1 MAKRKSQ
8 KFTIERRQ
16 IGPTAERLAKAG
28 DHFVVGDDKQGG
40 RIYQFH
46 DSSLDRLYSRLTKAA
61 KSIASEHQLRREYI
75 ALQRYKHH
83 WHHAGLQ
90 ESVGSV
96 DLNRVFASDPTSM
109 SGMAKTEKQ
118 AHHRQQWRLAREK
131 LGHKPGIVIDNFV
144 CAGWGLD
151 VAGVTLG
158 YASAYRT
165 RLAAQKVIRESA
177 TLLANLWGVG

>member
-1 MAKRKSQ
+1 MAKRKSSN
-8 KFTIERRQ
+8 FTVERRQ
-16 IGPTAERLAKAG
+16 SGPTPERLAKAG
-28 DHFVVGDDKQGG
+28 EHFVVGDDKQGG

-61 KSIASEHQLRREYI
+61 KTIAAEEQLRKEYI
-75 ALQRYKHH
+75 GLQRYKHH

-90 ESVGSV
+90 EAIGTV
-96 DLNRVFASDPTSM
+96 DLNRVFASDPGSM

-118 AHHRQQWRLAREK
+118 AHHRHQWRRARER
-131 LGHKPGIVIDNFV
+131 LGWKEGIVVDNFV

-158 YASAYRT
+158 YVSPYRT
-165 RLAAQKVIRESA
+165 RVAAEKVIRESGA
-177 TLLANLWGVG
+177 LLANMWGVG